1 MDWRRTSSL
10 RFNSAAHPCVKLAL
24 QFNFVAGIKYYQ
36 YNVCTKYVVL
46 ASVLFVSILNMDA
59 LLLVPF

>member
-1 MDWRRTSSL
+1 
-10 RFNSAAHPCVKLAL
+10 
-24 QFNFVAGIKYYQ
+24 VAGIKYYQ